1 MSEPVIEHVRLD
13 VPGNSQKRIK
23 EKKKK
28 NNMESG
34 KQGMTKA
41 KNVFKHI
48 E

>member
-13 VPGNSQKRIK
+13 VPGTSQKRIK
-23 EKKKK
+23 EKREKY
-28 NNMESG
+28 MESG

-41 KNVFKHI
+41 NVFKHI